1 MTHEEKTKDFNDLH
15 DQNLVNEAK
24 TTESKRSTKVM
35 DVIKALL
42 LGLLTGFI
50 VLLIWCAIAMLLER
64 EFLVILMIGC
74 IAIGAVIDKF
84 LPATIIGALMSGF
97 LCIYAYVLYQCTLA
111 YFGWSS
117 VENIGAFVFYIIL
130 IGIFGAAIIPIMSI
144 ERKRKNTP
152 KENSF

>member
-1 MTHEEKTKDFNDLH
+1 MTHEERTKDFNNLH

-24 TTESKRSTKVM
+24 TTESRRSTKVM

-97 LCIYAYVLYQCTLA
+97 LCICAYVLYQCTLA

>member
-1 MTHEEKTKDFNDLH
+1 MTHEERTKDFNNLH

-64 EFLVILMIGC
+64 EFLVILMRGC

-84 LPATIIGALMSGF
+84 LPATIIGALMSGV
-97 LCIYAYVLYQCTLA
+97 LCICAYVLYQCTLA
-111 YFGWSS
+111 YFDWSS

>member
-1 MTHEEKTKDFNDLH
+1 MTHEERTKDFNDLH

-24 TTESKRSTKVM
+24 TTENRRSTKVM

-64 EFLVILMIGC
+64 EFLVILLIGC

-97 LCIYAYVLYQCTLA
+97 LCICAYVLYQCTLA

>member
-1 MTHEEKTKDFNDLH
+1 MTHEERTKDFNDLH

-24 TTESKRSTKVM
+24 TTESRRSTKVM

-97 LCIYAYVLYQCTLA
+97 LCICAYVLYQCTLA

-130 IGIFGAAIIPIMSI
+130 IGIFGAAIVPIMSI

>member
-1 MTHEEKTKDFNDLH
+1 LH
-15 DQNLVNEAK
+15 DQNLVKEAK
-24 TTESKRSTKVM
+24 TTENRKSTKVM
-35 DVIKALL
+35 DVIKALF

-84 LPATIIGALMSGF
+84 LPATIVGALMSGY
-97 LCIYAYVLYQCTLA
+97 LCICAYVLYQCTLA
-111 YFGWSS
+111 YFGLSS

>member
-1 MTHEEKTKDFNDLH
+1 MTHEERTKDFNDLH

-24 TTESKRSTKVM
+24 TTESRRSTKVM

-84 LPATIIGALMSGF
+84 LPATIVGALMSGC
-97 LCIYAYVLYQCTLA
+97 LCICAYVLYHCTLA
-111 YFGWSS
+111 YLGWSS

-130 IGIFGAAIIPIMSI
+130 IGIFGAAIIPIMSM
-144 ERKRKNTP
+144 ERKIKNTP
-152 KENSF
+152 KENKF

>member
-24 TTESKRSTKVM
+24 TTESRRSTKVM

-97 LCIYAYVLYQCTLA
+97 LCICAYVLYQCTLA

-130 IGIFGAAIIPIMSI
+130 IGIFGAAIVPIMSI

>member
-1 MTHEEKTKDFNDLH
+1 MTHEERTKDFNDLH

-24 TTESKRSTKVM
+24 TTESRRSTKVM

-97 LCIYAYVLYQCTLA
+97 LCICAYVLYQCTLA

>member
-1 MTHEEKTKDFNDLH
+1 MTHEERTKDFNNLH

-24 TTESKRSTKVM
+24 TTESRRSTKVM

-74 IAIGAVIDKF
+74 VAIGVVIEKF
-84 LPATIIGALMSGF
+84 LPTTIIGSLMSGF
-97 LCIYAYVLYQCTLA
+97 LCVCTYVLYQCTLT

-117 VENIGAFVFYIIL
+117 VENLGAFVFYIIL

-144 ERKRKNTP
+144 ERKIKNTP
-152 KENSF
+152 KGNTF

>member
-1 MTHEEKTKDFNDLH
+1 MSNEEQPKDFNDSC
-15 DQNLVNEAK
+15 DKNLVNEAK
-24 TTESKRSTKVM
+24 TTESKRPTKVV
-35 DVIKALL
+35 DVIKALF

-74 IAIGAVIDKF
+74 FAIGAVIDKF

-97 LCIYAYVLYQCTLA
+97 LCICAYVLYQCTLA

-117 VENIGAFVFYIIL
+117 VENIGAFYLIL
-130 IGIFGAAIIPIMSI
+130 IGIFGVAIIPIMST

>member
-1 MTHEEKTKDFNDLH
+1 MTHEERTKDFNDLH

-24 TTESKRSTKVM
+24 TTESRRSTKVM

-74 IAIGAVIDKF
+74 IAIGAVIEKF

-97 LCIYAYVLYQCTLA
+97 LCICAYVLYQCTLA

>member
-1 MTHEEKTKDFNDLH
+1 MTHEERTKDFNDLH

-24 TTESKRSTKVM
+24 TTESRRSTKVM

-64 EFLVILMIGC
+64 EFLVILLIGC

-97 LCIYAYVLYQCTLA
+97 LCICAYVLYQCTLT

>member
-1 MTHEEKTKDFNDLH
+1 MTHEERTKDFNDLH

-24 TTESKRSTKVM
+24 TTESRRSTKVM

-50 VLLIWCAIAMLLER
+50 VLLIWCAIAMLLQR
-64 EFLVILMIGC
+64 EFLVILLIGC
-74 IAIGAVIDKF
+74 IAIGAVIDKY

-97 LCIYAYVLYQCTLA
+97 LCICAYVLYQCTLA

-117 VENIGAFVFYIIL
+117 VENIGASVFYIIL
-130 IGIFGAAIIPIMSI
+130 IGIFGAAIVPIMSI

>member
-1 MTHEEKTKDFNDLH
+1 MTDEERTKDFNDLH

-24 TTESKRSTKVM
+24 TTESRRSTKVM

-97 LCIYAYVLYQCTLA
+97 LCICAYVLYQCTLA

-130 IGIFGAAIIPIMSI
+130 I
-144 ERKRKNTP
+144 
-152 KENSF
+152 

>member
-1 MTHEEKTKDFNDLH
+1 MTHEERTKDFNDLH

-24 TTESKRSTKVM
+24 TTESRRSTKVM

-97 LCIYAYVLYQCTLA
+97 LCICAYVLYQCTLA

-130 IGIFGAAIIPIMSI
+130 IGIFGAAIVPIMSI
-144 ERKRKNTP
+144 ERKRKNTL

>member
-1 MTHEEKTKDFNDLH
+1 MTHEERTKDFNNLH

-74 IAIGAVIDKF
+74 FAIGAVIDKF

-97 LCIYAYVLYQCTLA
+97 LCICAYVLYQCTLA

-117 VENIGAFVFYIIL
+117 VGDIGAFYLIL

>member
-1 MTHEEKTKDFNDLH
+1 MTHEERTKDFNDLH

-24 TTESKRSTKVM
+24 TTESRRSTKIM

-64 EFLVILMIGC
+64 EFLVILLIGC

-97 LCIYAYVLYQCTLA
+97 LCICAYVLYQCTLA

-130 IGIFGAAIIPIMSI
+130 IGIFGAAIVPIMSI
-144 ERKRKNTP
+144 ERKRKNSP

>member
-1 MTHEEKTKDFNDLH
+1 MTDEERTKDFNDLH

-24 TTESKRSTKVM
+24 ITESRRSTKVM

-97 LCIYAYVLYQCTLA
+97 LCICAYVLYQCTLA

-130 IGIFGAAIIPIMSI
+130 IGIFGAAIVPIMSI

-152 KENSF
+152 KENKF

>member
-1 MTHEEKTKDFNDLH
+1 MTHEERTNDFNDLH

-24 TTESKRSTKVM
+24 TTESRRSTKVM

-42 LGLLTGFI
+42 LGLLAGFI

-97 LCIYAYVLYQCTLA
+97 LCICAYVLYQCTLA

>member
-1 MTHEEKTKDFNDLH
+1 
-15 DQNLVNEAK
+15 
-24 TTESKRSTKVM
+24 
-35 DVIKALL
+35 
-42 LGLLTGFI
+42 
-50 VLLIWCAIAMLLER
+50 
-64 EFLVILMIGC
+64 MIGC

-97 LCIYAYVLYQCTLA
+97 LCICAYVLYQCTLT

>member
-1 MTHEEKTKDFNDLH
+1 MSNEEQPKDFNDLH

-24 TTESKRSTKVM
+24 TTESRRSTKVM

-97 LCIYAYVLYQCTLA
+97 LCICAYVLYQCTLA

-130 IGIFGAAIIPIMSI
+130 IGIFGAAIVPIMSI

>member
-1 MTHEEKTKDFNDLH
+1 MTHEERTKDFNDLH

-24 TTESKRSTKVM
+24 TTESKRPTKVV
-35 DVIKALL
+35 DVIKALF

-74 IAIGAVIDKF
+74 FAIGAVIDKF

-97 LCIYAYVLYQCTLA
+97 LCICAYVLYQCTLA

-117 VENIGAFVFYIIL
+117 VENIGAFYLIL
-130 IGIFGAAIIPIMSI
+130 IGIFGVAIIPIMST

>member
-1 MTHEEKTKDFNDLH
+1 MTHEERTKDFNNLH

-24 TTESKRSTKVM
+24 TTESRRSTKVM

-84 LPATIIGALMSGF
+84 LPATIIGTLMSGF
-97 LCIYAYVLYQCTLA
+97 LCICAYVLYQCTLA
-111 YFGWSS
+111 YFVWSS
-117 VENIGAFVFYIIL
+117 VENIGAFYLIL
-130 IGIFGAAIIPIMSI
+130 IGIFGTAIIPMMSI

>member
-1 MTHEEKTKDFNDLH
+1 MTHEERTKDFNDLH

-24 TTESKRSTKVM
+24 TTESRRSTKVM

-42 LGLLTGFI
+42 IGLLTGFI

-64 EFLVILMIGC
+64 EFLVILLIGC

-97 LCIYAYVLYQCTLA
+97 LCICAYVLYQCTLA

-117 VENIGAFVFYIIL
+117 VGNIGAFVFYIIL

>member
-1 MTHEEKTKDFNDLH
+1 MTHEERTKDFNDLH

-24 TTESKRSTKVM
+24 TTESRRSTKVM

-64 EFLVILMIGC
+64 EFLVILLIGC

-97 LCIYAYVLYQCTLA
+97 LCICAYVLYQCTLA

>member
-1 MTHEEKTKDFNDLH
+1 MTHEERTKDFNDLH

-24 TTESKRSTKVM
+24 TTESRRSTKVM

-64 EFLVILMIGC
+64 EFLVILLIGC

-84 LPATIIGALMSGF
+84 LPATIIGTIMSGF
-97 LCIYAYVLYQCTLA
+97 LCICAYVLYQCTLA

-130 IGIFGAAIIPIMSI
+130 IGIFGAAIVPIMSI
-144 ERKRKNTP
+144 ERKRKNSP

>member
-1 MTHEEKTKDFNDLH
+1 MTHEERTKDFNDLH
-15 DQNLVNEAK
+15 EQNLVNEAK
-24 TTESKRSTKVM
+24 TTESRKSIKIIDIV
-35 DVIKALL
+35 KALL
-42 LGLLTGFI
+42 LAILTGFI

-74 IAIGAVIDKF
+74 IAIGVVIDKF

-97 LCIYAYVLYQCTLA
+97 LCICAYVLYQCTLA

-144 ERKRKNTP
+144 ERKIKNTP

>member
-1 MTHEEKTKDFNDLH
+1 MTHEERTKDFNDLH

-24 TTESKRSTKVM
+24 TTESRRSTKVM

-64 EFLVILMIGC
+64 EFLVILLIGC

-97 LCIYAYVLYQCTLA
+97 LCICAYVLYQCKLT

>member
-1 MTHEEKTKDFNDLH
+1 MTHEERTKDFNDLH

-24 TTESKRSTKVM
+24 TTESRRSTKVM

-42 LGLLTGFI
+42 LGLLAGFI

-97 LCIYAYVLYQCTLA
+97 LCICAYVLYQCTLA

>member
-1 MTHEEKTKDFNDLH
+1 MTHEERTKDFNDLH

-24 TTESKRSTKVM
+24 TTESRRSTKVM

-42 LGLLTGFI
+42 LGLLSGFI

-64 EFLVILMIGC
+64 EFLVILLIGC

-97 LCIYAYVLYQCTLA
+97 LCICAYVLYQCTLT

>member
-1 MTHEEKTKDFNDLH
+1 MTDEERTKDFNDLH

-24 TTESKRSTKVM
+24 TTESRRSTKVM

-97 LCIYAYVLYQCTLA
+97 LCICAYVLYQCTLA

-130 IGIFGAAIIPIMSI
+130 IGIFGAAIVPIMSI

>member
-1 MTHEEKTKDFNDLH
+1 MH
-15 DQNLVNEAK
+15 DQNLVKEAK
-24 TTESKRSTKVM
+24 TTENRKSTKVM
-35 DVIKALL
+35 DVIKALF
-42 LGLLTGFI
+42 LGLLTGFL

-97 LCIYAYVLYQCTLA
+97 LCICAYVLYQCTLA

-144 ERKRKNTP
+144 ERKIKNTP